1 MVEPVYDRRVIR
13 IKGSD
18 SPNVRLALAQIA
30 AGQAPSGEMI
40 VPGVLSWEDY
50 SQRLRTWDERRR
62 SVGLEAMFWM
72 GKESMLYPL
81 AWLDRAERIA
91 RLLRPVKRTAK
102 AMGIDTAEGGDDT
115 AWSIVDELG
124 LIHQHAM
131 KTPDTGIIMPETIR
145 LMEQY
150 SIPAQR
156 VMFDRNG
163 GGKQIADQMRGR
175 GIHVRTVFFGEAP
188 SLRIKHGR
196 QQVKDRRQ
204 VKEVRAIY
212 KNMRAE
218 MYGNLRDLLEPSS
231 DANKLGFALP
241 QEYVELRRQ
250 LALIPY
256 LKDGEDRMYMLPK
269 SKRDPKSTELT
280 LTQLLGCSPDEADSL
295 VIAIH
300 CMLSKPERTLAGAV
314 QL

>member
-91 RLLRPVKRTAK
+91 RLLRPMKRTAK

-124 LIHQHAM
+124 LIYQQAI
-131 KTPDTGIIMPETIR
+131 KTPDTGFIMPETIR
-145 LMEQY
+145 LMELY
-150 SIPAQR
+150 GLPDQR

-175 GIHVRTVFFGEAP
+175 GIYVRTVFFGEAP

-231 DANKLGFALP
+231 DTNKLGFALP
-241 QEYVELRRQ
+241 QEYAELRRQ

-280 LTQLLGCSPDEADSL
+280 LMQILGCSPDEADSL

-314 QL
+314 RL